1 MSLVA
6 APASAT
12 LTLQMWRHPRPQGAQ
27 GRCIGQTDI
36 PVDRRRAKRLAH
48 RIRAQARREG
58 WPRVV
63 HSSPLRRCADVGR
76 WLRRWGWRHHIH
88 PALMEL
94 DFGRWDGLSWAHI
107 AHAEVDAW
115 GADFA
120 QHRPGGA
127 ESLIDLCQRLDGW
140 LDGWLQGQA
149 NKAADAPAPLL
160 VIAHAGCMQALG
172 WMAAHPDWATAT
184 AHQPT
189 AKQWG
194 AAPRYAQRLT
204 ITLHCAPS
212 RIPAP

>member
-1 MSLVA
+1 MN
-6 APASAT
+6 T
-12 LTLQMWRHPRPQGAQ
+12 LTLQLWRHPRPQGAQ

-48 RIRAQARREG
+48 RIRAQARKARQHG

-63 HSSPLRRCADVGR
+63 HSSPLQRCADVGR
-76 WLRRWGWRHHIH
+76 WLRRWGWRHHTH

-107 AHAEVDAW
+107 PHAEVDAW

-127 ESLIDLCQRLDGW
+127 ESLIDLCHRLQAW
-140 LDGWLQGQA
+140 LHSQPPQ
-149 NKAADAPAPLL
+149 APLL
-160 VIAHAGCMQALG
+160 VIAHAGCMQALS
-172 WMAAHPDWATAT
+172 WMAAHPAWPTDT
-184 AHQPT
+184 AHQPS
-189 AKQWG
+189 AAQWG
-194 AAPRYAQRLT
+194 SAPGYTQQLT
-204 ITLHCAPS
+204 VTLHCAPS